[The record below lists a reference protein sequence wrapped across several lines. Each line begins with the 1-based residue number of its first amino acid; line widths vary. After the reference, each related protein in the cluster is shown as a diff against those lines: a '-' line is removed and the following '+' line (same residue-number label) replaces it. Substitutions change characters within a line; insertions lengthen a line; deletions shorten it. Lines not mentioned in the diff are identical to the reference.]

1 MCCLFGI
8 IDYKGKMTYMDRKR
22 LLRNLSVCCEERGTD
37 ASGIAFMEDGEMHVI
52 KCGVPAHKL
61 RYHLPRDVR
70 VIMGHT
76 RLTTQ
81 GSEKKVYNNHP
92 FKGICNNTRFALA
105 HNGVLYNDT
114 TLRAERNLPKTKIET
129 DSYIAVQL
137 IEDKRAFTIDAI
149 KSMAEDV
156 RGSFCFTL
164 MDDENS
170 IYIVKG
176 DNPMAIFHYKKL
188 GIYIYASTKEIL
200 SKALVISGYGKEK
213 YEDIAIRDGDIL
225 KIKSNGEI
233 EKYDFD
239 SYAGYRYCFSPYSW
253 GYDTF
258 LSFNNKNKAK
268 KESQYRELIDYAAIA
283 GVCEDEVLL
292 LLNNGFEIWEIEE
305 MLDEPDVIINCIE
318 ALLDAEYCFE

>member
-8 IDYKGKMTYMDRKR
+8 IDYKDKMTYLERKK
-22 LLRNLSVCCEERGTD
+22 LLRNLSICCEERGTD
-37 ASGIAFMEDGEMHVI
+37 ASGIAFMEDGDIHIV

-92 FKGICNNTRFALA
+92 FEGECTNTKFALA
-105 HNGVLYNDT
+105 HNGILYNDT

-137 IEDKRAFTIDAI
+137 IEDKRAFTIDSI

-176 DNPMAIFHYKKL
+176 DNPMTIFHYKRL
-188 GIYIYASTKEIL
+188 GIYIYASTKDIL
-200 SKALVISGYGKEK
+200 KKAIMISGLEREK
-213 YEDIAIRDGDIL
+213 YDDIAIRDGDIL
-225 KIKSNGEI
+225 KIKSNGET
-233 EKYDFD
+233 EKYSFD
-239 SYAGYRYCFSPYSW
+239 SCAGYRSYFSPYGW
-253 GYDTF
+253 GYERYY
-258 LSFNNKNKAK
+258 SYNNKNKVK
-268 KESQYRELIDYAAIA
+268 KEAQYRELIDYAAIA
-283 GVCEDEVLL
+283 GLHEDDVMMLI
-292 LLNNGFEIWEIEE
+292 NYGFEIWEIEE
-305 MLDEPDVIINCIE
+305 MLDEPDVIMNCLE
-318 ALLDAEYCFE
+318 MVLEGEYCF